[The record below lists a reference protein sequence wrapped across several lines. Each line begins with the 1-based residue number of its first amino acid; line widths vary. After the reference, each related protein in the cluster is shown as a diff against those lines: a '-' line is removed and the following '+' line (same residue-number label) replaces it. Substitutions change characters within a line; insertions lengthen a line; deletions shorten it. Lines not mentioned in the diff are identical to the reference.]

1 MRKTGF
7 YSRMLRIFVALETGR
22 GKIAELEAL
31 SREVRQY
38 LVDTVT
44 VCGGHFAGNLG
55 VVELTV
61 ALHDVFSF
69 PDDKII
75 WDVGHQSYAHKI
87 LTGRKDEIPRIRNF
101 GGISGFPKR
110 EENDCDAFG
119 TGHSSTAISAAMG
132 MAQAFKLK
140 KQQNKKVIAVVGD
153 GALTGGMA
161 FEALNNLGSSDLD
174 VLVIINDNRMGIDP
188 NTGAIDLHLSGIEN
202 AHPNIFE
209 NFSLPYSGPF
219 DGHDLEILQREL
231 RKAAAQKGP
240 RVLHLRTVKG
250 KGFEPAE
257 KEQTKWHSTN
267 RYVKI
272 SPGENKALKWQD
284 VFADA
289 LIELAEKNEHVV
301 GITPAM
307 PSGSGMIKAM
317 QKMPDRFF
325 DVGIAEQHAVT
336 FAAGLATEGIIPVL
350 NIYSTFLQRGYD
362 QLIHDVALQDLPV
375 VFCID
380 RAGLVGEDGPTHHGS
395 FDLSYLKCIPNL
407 IVAAPST
414 EKQLRDLMYTA
425 TKKGRPFCVRY
436 PKGNGFTKDFAAG
449 EFELLEPGI
458 RCERK
463 GEEVAIIGT
472 GMGTEL
478 GRRALSAGNFN
489 ASLYDNV
496 YIKPLDEAGLERIF
510 NTYSAILTLED
521 NALKGGMGE
530 EIRAFAQKCGFG
542 GKIISLG
549 IPDAFVPHGDN
560 ELLYDWCGFGVE
572 NIRNALLK
580 LRIEN

>member
-1 MRKTGF
+1 M
-7 YSRMLRIFVALETGR
+7 ALGQMPL
-22 GKIAELEAL
+22 AELEMLA
-31 SREVRQY
+31 REIRQY
-38 LVDTVT
+38 LVDTVI
-44 VCGGHFAGNLG
+44 VSGGHFAGNLG

-61 ALHDVFSF
+61 ALHHVFSF
-69 PDDKII
+69 PKDKLI
-75 WDVGHQSYAHKI
+75 WDVGHQSYAHKM

-110 EENDCDAFG
+110 DENDCDAFG

-140 KQQNKKVIAVVGD
+140 KQSGRKVIAVVGD

-161 FEALNNLGSSDLD
+161 FEAMNNLGASGLD

-188 NTGAIDLHLSGIEN
+188 NNGAIDRHLNEIEGV
-202 AHPNIFE
+202 HPNIFE
-209 NFSLPYSGPF
+209 NFFLPYRGPF
-219 DGHDLEILQREL
+219 DGHDMETLQREI
-231 RKAAAQKGP
+231 RAAASVKGP
-240 RVLHLRTVKG
+240 CILHVRTVKG

-267 RYVKI
+267 KYVKI
-272 SPGENKALKWQD
+272 SPGEIKALKWQD

-289 LIELAEKNEHVV
+289 LIELAEKNEHIV

-317 QKMPDRFF
+317 ELMPDRFF

-336 FAAGLATEGIIPVL
+336 FAAGLATEGIIPIL

-362 QLIHDVALQDLPV
+362 QLIHDVALQQLPV
-375 VFCID
+375 IFCID

-395 FDLSYLKCIPNL
+395 FDLSYLKCIPGL
-407 IVAAPST
+407 TIAAPST

-425 TKKGRPFCVRY
+425 TKKNIPFCIRY
-436 PKGNGFTKDFAAG
+436 PKGNGFTKDFSAE
-449 EFELLEPGI
+449 EFSLLEPGI
-458 RCERK
+458 RCEVAGK
-463 GEEVAIIGT
+463 GTALIGC

-478 GRRALSAGNFN
+478 GRRALATAEFN
-489 ASLYDNV
+489 ASLYDNI
-496 YIKPLDEAGLERIF
+496 YIKPMDEPGLERIF
-510 NTYSAILTLED
+510 KRYSAILTLED

-530 EIRAFAQKCGFG
+530 EIRAFAQKCGFA
-542 GKIISLG
+542 GKIVSLG

-560 ELLYDWCGFGVE
+560 DLLYSWCGFGVKQ
-572 NIRNALLK
+572 IRNALQ
-580 LRIEN
+580 EM